1 MGTGNGRAESRP
13 ERRHRLKTPLIEVA
27 ILSPLMNAHAQL
39 RANLVLASRFE
50 NIEVAERALVD
61 LCRRAGCADDE
72 EYWLVTALRE
82 AVANAV
88 RHGNQQDPDRC
99 VRVAYTISNST
110 VTIRV
115 EDEGHGF
122 DPADIP
128 DPTDPENLLR
138 PSGRGIFYMRQFM
151 NRVDFGSTAAGGTA
165 VVMVKDLASNDK
177 DHPGV

>member
-1 MGTGNGRAESRP
+1 
-13 ERRHRLKTPLIEVA
+13 
-27 ILSPLMNAHAQL
+27 MNDLPKLH
-39 RANLVLASRFE
+39 ANLVLASRFE

-61 LCRRAGCADDE
+61 LCHRAGCAEDE

-88 RHGNQQDPDRC
+88 RHGNQQDPG
-99 VRVAYTISNST
+99 RVVKIAYEIVNST

-115 EDEGHGF
+115 EDEGEGF
-122 DPADIP
+122 DPEDIP

-151 NRVDFGSTAAGGTA
+151 NRVDFDPTPAGGTA
-165 VVMVKDLASNDK
+165 VVMVKELASNGSDR
-177 DHPGV
+177 P

>member
-1 MGTGNGRAESRP
+1 MSD
-13 ERRHRLKTPLIEVA
+13 TPNL
-27 ILSPLMNAHAQL
+27 H
-39 RANLVLASRFE
+39 ANLVLASRFE

-61 LCRRAGCADDE
+61 LCHRAGCAEDE

-88 RHGNQQDPDRC
+88 RHGNQQDPG
-99 VRVAYTISNST
+99 RVVKIAYEIVNST

-115 EDEGHGF
+115 EDQGRGF
-122 DPADIP
+122 DPDDIP

-151 NRVDFGSTAAGGTA
+151 NRVDFDSTPAGGTA
-165 VVMVKDLASNDK
+165 VVMVKELASNDN
-177 DHPGV
+177 DRP